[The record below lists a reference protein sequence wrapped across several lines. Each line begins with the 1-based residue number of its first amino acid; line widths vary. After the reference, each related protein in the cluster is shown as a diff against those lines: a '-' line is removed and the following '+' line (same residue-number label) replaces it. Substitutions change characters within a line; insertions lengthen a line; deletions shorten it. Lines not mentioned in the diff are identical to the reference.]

1 MPRIEHQQTAPEAS
15 GRRAALLE
23 FDHPTTPTTQE
34 TGMQY
39 FITGATGFIGKRL
52 VGKLLER
59 DDARIF
65 FLVRQHDPERLRALY
80 DYWGCDDSQVTPVV
94 GDLTQDLL
102 GVSAADRRKLGK
114 KTTHFF
120 HAAAVYD
127 LGADAESQ
135 LKVNVEGTRQAV
147 RFAEAIGAKHFHLF
161 SSIAAAGLY
170 EGVFREDMFEQAEG
184 LDHPYFKTKHDS
196 EGIVRGECKIP
207 WRVYRPAIVVG
218 DSRTGEMDKI
228 DGPYYFFKL
237 IQKLRR
243 LLPAWMPAI
252 GIEGGRINLVP
263 VDFVVD
269 AVDHIAHLKGEDGRC
284 FHLVDPRPRRV
295 GDVLNIFARA
305 GHAPQ
310 MSVRINAALLG
321 FIPKYMRKG
330 LLALTP
336 VRRVRN
342 VLMKE
347 LGLPD
352 DILSF
357 VNYPTRFDSRE
368 TERALKGTRIAVPP
382 LEDYAW
388 RLWDYWERHLDP
400 DLFIDRSLSGR
411 VKGQVVVVTGASSGI
426 GKAVALRLAEA
437 GAVVV
442 TMARRKEVLEAA
454 AAEFEAQGL
463 KLHTYEADLADLEQ
477 VDAVAQQ
484 ILQDHGPVAILI
496 NNAGRSIR
504 RAIENSYERFHD
516 FERTMQLNYF
526 GALRLNMN
534 LLPTMSQQRSGHI
547 INISSIGVLTNAPR
561 FSAYVASKAALD
573 AWTRCAAS
581 EFADRGIH
589 FTTINMPLVKT
600 PMIAPTSLYDQV
612 PTLAPEEAADMVC
625 EAIVHRPT
633 RVATRLGITGEV
645 LHALMP
651 RVAQAVMNTSFRM
664 FGESGAAA
672 SGEKTEP
679 TRDQLALQ
687 NWMRGIHF

>member
-1 MPRIEHQQTAPEAS
+1 
-15 GRRAALLE
+15 
-23 FDHPTTPTTQE
+23 
-34 TGMQY
+34 MQY

-52 VGKLLER
+52 VARLLER
-59 DDARIF
+59 EGARIF
-65 FLVRQHDPERLRALY
+65 FLVRQRDPERLQALY
-80 DYWGCDDSQVTPVV
+80 DFWGCDDTRATPVV
-94 GDLTQDLL
+94 GDLTQDML

-120 HAAAVYD
+120 HVAAVYD
-127 LGADAESQ
+127 LSADADRQ
-135 LKVNVEGTRQAV
+135 LQVNVEGTRQAV

-184 LDHPYFKTKHDS
+184 LDHPYFRTKHDS
-196 EGIVRGECKIP
+196 EGIVRNECRIP

-263 VDFVVD
+263 VDYVVD

-310 MSVRINAALLG
+310 MSVRVNAALLG
-321 FIPKYMRKG
+321 FIPKYMRKA

-336 VRRVRN
+336 VRRVRD

-368 TERALKGTRIAVPP
+368 TERVLKGTRIAVPP

-388 RLWDYWERHLDP
+388 RLWDYWERCLDP
-400 DLFIDRSLSGR
+400 DLFIDRSLGGR

-437 GAVVV
+437 GAIVV
-442 TMARRKEVLEAA
+442 TMARGKPALDAA
-454 AAEFEAQGL
+454 ASEFEALGL
-463 KLHTYEADLADLEQ
+463 KLHTYEADLADLAQ

-526 GALRLNMN
+526 GALRLNLN
-534 LLPTMSQQRSGHI
+534 LLPAMAERRTGHI

-600 PMIAPTSLYDQV
+600 PMIAPTALYDQA
-612 PTLAPEEAADMVC
+612 PTLTPEEAADMVC

-633 RVATRLGITGEV
+633 RMATRLGITGEV

-664 FGESGAAA
+664 FGESQAAA

>member
-1 MPRIEHQQTAPEAS
+1 
-15 GRRAALLE
+15 
-23 FDHPTTPTTQE
+23 
-34 TGMQY
+34 MQY

-65 FLVRQHDPERLRALY
+65 FLVRQHDPERLQALY

-127 LGADAESQ
+127 LSADAESQ

-161 SSIAAAGLY
+161 SSIAAAGMY

-196 EGIVRGECKIP
+196 EGIVRAECKIP

-400 DLFIDRSLSGR
+400 DLFIDRSLGGR
-411 VKGQVVVVTGASSGI
+411 VRGQVVVVTGASSGI

-437 GAVVV
+437 GAIVV

-534 LLPTMSQQRSGHI
+534 LLPTMSQQRNGHI

-612 PTLAPEEAADMVC
+612 PTLAPDEAADMVC